1 MKLSPIIT
9 QLRNYCPLF
18 ERRIFGGVDW
28 DLLEEA
34 GKLQVPAA
42 YVVVGDDDADRSEST
57 NVVNQNVTDTFHVFV
72 VLPAPDDRTPAAIDA
87 VDAARR
93 QLLLS
98 LVGWRPESFYDMAQY
113 VGGELLFANRA
124 RMVYR
129 YTFFAEWC
137 LGRSHPTDPPETW
150 QEQALD
156 GLPPLEGVDV
166 NVDVID
172 PTVDKNLK
180 YPGPDGRI
188 EATLKEELNP

>member
-1 MKLSPIIT
+1 MKLSPIIA
-9 QLRNYCPLF
+9 QLRSYCPLF
-18 ERRIFGGVDW
+18 ERRVFGGVDW

-34 GKLQVPAA
+34 GKLPVPAA
-42 YVVVGDDDADRSEST
+42 YVVVGDDDADPSETT

-72 VLPAPDDRTPAAIDA
+72 VLPAPDDRTATAIDA

-137 LGRSHPTDPPETW
+137 LGRALPTDPPETW
-150 QEQALD
+150 QEQVLD
-156 GLPPLEGVDV
+156 GLPILEGITV

-172 PTVDKNLK
+172 PAADRNLK

-188 EATLKEELNP
+188 EAILKEEFKP